1 VRQSHSARWK
11 RLYLQ
16 ARANA
21 IDIWFLPLHN
31 AIVTAK
37 LTLDKAGRVVLP
49 KPLRDR
55 LQLAP
60 GDTLHLESEGERIT
74 LRPVRQNVM
83 LKKELGVWVYQ
94 GEPADDSILD
104 LIDRDRENRNRSVTE
119 SDAE

>member
-1 VRQSHSARWK
+1 M
-11 RLYLQ
+11 
-16 ARANA
+16 
-21 IDIWFLPLHN
+21 
-31 AIVTAK
+31 TTK

-60 GDTLHLESEGERIT
+60 GDTLHLEMEGERIT

-94 GEPADDSILD
+94 GESTDTSITDLLD
-104 LIDRDRENRNRSVTE
+104 RERENRNHEVTE
-119 SDAE
+119 